1 MMYSVLQLLRC
12 CYSLRRART
21 TQHEEDNV
29 QQVDLPTLNTA
40 DDSSL
45 SKPDVLSTDGVAN
58 KAVDLTG
65 NSSPDHTLS
74 FPMD

>member
-1 MMYSVLQLLRC
+1 MYAVLQLLRC